1 MTKKLTINN
10 RTKGGNTLERNNPGK
25 LIHAMGWDQHQ
36 KNSVGAKIRPA
47 YKIIKTYSYLTIS
60 GI

>member
-25 LIHAMGWDQHQ
+25 LIHAMG
-36 KNSVGAKIRPA
+36 
-47 YKIIKTYSYLTIS
+47 
-60 GI
+60 